1 MKRKM
6 QLVLCAGFLAMSITA
21 CGTKQTEET
30 VPADETENRRQ
41 RKILFTP
48 QSLLPQKN
56 LIREKWILN
65 CQKQKRKQ
73 SVRHIQS

>member
-30 VPADETENRRQ
+30 VPADETE
-41 RKILFTP
+41 
-48 QSLLPQKN
+48 
-56 LIREKWILN
+56 
-65 CQKQKRKQ
+65 KQETAED
-73 SVRHIQS
+73 SVHTTESSATEEPDMGKMDTELSET